1 MTLEQFEAAS
11 TELAESAQDIQRA
24 KRPAYTGGNVDVL
37 HNFKTVAARVGIT
50 PHQVWAVYWLKHVD
64 AILSAMARPDLPQ
77 AEEVIGRFSDSRNYE
92 DLGWALYKEREEAR
106 G

>member
-1 MTLEQFEAAS
+1 MTLEQFEYAS
-11 TELAESAQDIQRA
+11 RELSATALDIQVA

-37 HNFKTVAARVGIT
+37 HNFKTVAARVGVT
-50 PHQVWAVYWLKHVD
+50 PQQVWAVYWLKHVD

-77 AEEVIGRFSDSRNYE
+77 AEAVIGRFADSRNYE
-92 DLGWALYKEREEAR
+92 DLGWALFKEREAA